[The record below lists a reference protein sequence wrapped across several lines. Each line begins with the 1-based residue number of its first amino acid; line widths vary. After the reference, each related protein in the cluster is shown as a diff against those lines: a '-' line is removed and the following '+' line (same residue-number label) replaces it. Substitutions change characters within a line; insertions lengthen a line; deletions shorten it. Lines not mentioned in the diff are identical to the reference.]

1 MGLRPVTPPSFELV
15 LHPLRC
21 CFLLLFYI
29 LLDAGDSINKIIIL
43 EIRINKELRTFTFYS
58 VCFCFRNV
66 FFLNM
71 PTTQL
76 WKWNTT
82 AISELLT
89 VWFAV
94 SAGILLSMALNAAN
108 LSPLLVLC
116 TYTTT
121 IAALISTSTAPVK
134 LEDIARESPR
144 EPFEWDS
151 TLEIAEGRNLV
162 LMLPPAIIQSP
173 VS

>member
-1 MGLRPVTPPSFELV
+1 M
-15 LHPLRC
+15 
-21 CFLLLFYI
+21 
-29 LLDAGDSINKIIIL
+29 
-43 EIRINKELRTFTFYS
+43 
-58 VCFCFRNV
+58 
-66 FFLNM
+66 
-71 PTTQL
+71 
-76 WKWNTT
+76 

-89 VWFAV
+89 VWVAV

-108 LSPLLVLC
+108 LSPLLLLC
-116 TYTTT
+116 TYKTT

-162 LMLPPAIIQSP
+162 PMLPPAIIQSP